1 MDSVKCRRAAG
12 AAAAPPITA
21 TDEGGAPPAVTHEH
35 AQNTE
40 GLERPGHI
48 VEQTVSPP
56 HLFRHVATHHDL

>member
-1 MDSVKCRRAAG
+1 MDSVTCPRAAG
-12 AAAAPPITA
+12 AATATPITA
-21 TDEGGAPPAVTHEH
+21 TGGGSAPPTVTHEH

-40 GLERPGHI
+40 ALERPGHI